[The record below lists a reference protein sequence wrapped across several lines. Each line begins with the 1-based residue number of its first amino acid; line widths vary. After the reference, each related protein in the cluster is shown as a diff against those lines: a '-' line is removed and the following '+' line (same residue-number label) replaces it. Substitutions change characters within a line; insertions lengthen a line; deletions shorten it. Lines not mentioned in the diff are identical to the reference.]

1 MALTPLIR
9 RGRSAHQTTA
19 TECHCA
25 PRRRMGPAYPPTGR
39 QFGHPGLHQVN
50 HWFRNRS
57 YWLASRLFLR
67 SRRGGAV
74 RQQMALHIYLHYRLR
89 WVAYGLAVRQV
100 SISRAVRDICHWRPL
115 QKAIAANPLKAMDV
129 TYGLTRRLTHLLEH
143 HLLPRGGTM

>member
-39 QFGHPGLHQVN
+39 QFGHPGLHQIN
-50 HWFRNRS
+50 HWFRSRS
-57 YWLASRLFLR
+57 YWLGNHLFLR

-74 RQQMALHIYLHYRLR
+74 RQQMAFPIYLHYRLR

-100 SISRAVRDICHWRPL
+100 SISHAVQDIYHWRPW
-115 QKAIAANPLKAMDV
+115 QKAIAANPLRGMDG
-129 TYGLTRRLTHLLEH
+129 TCALTHQLLHLLGH
-143 HLLPRGGTM
+143 HLLPRGGMM